1 MIEKTFLGN
10 ESRRLPRLYSISL
23 EFDITVGTVVIV
35 GDTGFVLEFPV
46 GEVHEHLRVG
56 MSLFSELSLFL
67 EEVISSYG
75 MLLFLFEVEEFNIAV
90 GTVVIVGATGF
101 VLDFPVGKV
110 REASGVSFNLSG
122 DLSLCLEEVSSGGID
137 LLLVGDVEV
146 EVEEFDIAV
155 GTVVI
160 VGATGFVL
168 DFPVGKVHEEILS
181 VVDRDLELT
190 SLACDSSNG
199 LRILEVS
206 LETSSLLFG
215 DQIS

>member
-1 MIEKTFLGN
+1 LIEKTFLGN

-23 EFDITVGTVVIV
+23 EFDITVGTVVIVGATGFVLDFPVGKVREASGVSFNLSGDLSLCLEEVSSGGIDLLLVGDVEVEVEEFDITVGTVVIV

-110 REASGVSFNLSG
+110 
-122 DLSLCLEEVSSGGID
+122 
-137 LLLVGDVEV
+137 
-146 EVEEFDIAV
+146 
-155 GTVVI
+155 
-160 VGATGFVL
+160 
-168 DFPVGKVHEEILS
+168 HEEILS